1 MLQFLLRP
9 LPSLVIFSLCS
20 FGPMVEATMQG
31 LEERL
36 TLDHSTSSAM
46 GLSWSLFDTGHPALP
61 IAQARH
67 PWIPVIGHRGSARQ
81 HGHTRSS
88 GSVAVDSRQRC
99 WLWRKSRPGD
109 RDGPV
114 RWVHGNNVPY
124 VLALSSGTFPPSHL
138 AEWNWRLCSVLQA
151 L

>member
-1 MLQFLLRP
+1 MLQFYLRP
-9 LPSLVIFSLCS
+9 LPSPVILSLCS
-20 FGPMVEATMQG
+20 FGPMAGATMQG

-36 TLDHSTSSAM
+36 TLDPSTSSAM
-46 GLSWSLFDTGHPALP
+46 GLWWSPFDTGHPPLP
-61 IAQARH
+61 IAQAWNS
-67 PWIPVIGHRGSARQ
+67 WIHVIGHRGSAWQ

-88 GSVAVDSRQRC
+88 GSVAVDPRKCC
-99 WLWRKSRPGD
+99 WLRRGSRHGD

-114 RWVHGNNVPY
+114 CRVHGNNVPY

>member
-1 MLQFLLRP
+1 MIL
-9 LPSLVIFSLCS
+9 SLYSS
-20 FGPMVEATMQG
+20 GRMVEATMGG
-31 LEERL
+31 LEERP
-36 TLDHSTSSAM
+36 TLDRSTFSAM
-46 GLSWSLFDTGHPALP
+46 GLWLSPFDTGDPALP
-61 IAQARH
+61 TDPAQARH
-67 PWIPVIGHRGSARQ
+67 SWIHVIGHRGSARQ
-81 HGHTRSS
+81 HGHTGSS